1 MNGTNT
7 PGRRTRSVTAE
18 AIAER
23 RKNILH
29 YASQV
34 ISRNGVEG
42 CSFAELSDVSG
53 FSIGM
58 IQHYFRHRD
67 PLIGA
72 AVEYRIEESL
82 AEWQRI
88 YDRGNNALE
97 RLHDL
102 LTFSI
107 QGDTPFEEAWGFWLQ
122 IYAAAHKNTEIRESV
137 AAVWGSWR
145 ELFVRALEE
154 AEEEGLL
161 RPSIDINELATLL
174 VAFIDGLAI
183 QALNGVHHLTP
194 DQLVTTLHRFA
205 AREFGIDADEFMRN
219 KRSKLVNAP

>member
-1 MNGTNT
+1 MSETT

-18 AIAER
+18 AMAER
-23 RKNILH
+23 RQSILH
-29 YASQV
+29 YATQV

-42 CSFAELSDVSG
+42 CSFAELSEVSG

-67 PLIGA
+67 RLIGA
-72 AVEYRIEESL
+72 AVEYRIDESL

-88 YDRGNNALE
+88 YDDDSNALE

-102 LTFSI
+102 LTFSV

-122 IYAAAHKNTEIRESV
+122 IYAAAHKNTEIRSSV

-145 ELFVRALEE
+145 GLFVRALEE
-154 AEEEGLL
+154 AVEENLL
-161 RPSIDINELATLL
+161 RPAVDINELATLL

-183 QALNGVHHLTP
+183 QALNGVHSLTP
-194 DQLVTTLHRFA
+194 EELVTTLHRVA
-205 AREFGIDADEFMRN
+205 AREFGIDPEEFIRN
-219 KRSKLVNAP
+219 KRSKLVDAR